1 MSPWH
6 SRMGGQGAY
15 CMFMAPDV
23 SEDQARGWLEDLA
36 QLHEQLKPY
45 FPSRSA
51 WSVAGGYLVGL
62 LSAAERK
69 NSWQMA
75 EETGQAAP
83 TAFQHLLNQA
93 VWDVDGVRD
102 AVAAYV
108 YEHLGVP
115 GGVLVLDE
123 TGFLKKGKASV
134 GVQRQYSGTAGKT
147 ENCQIGVFLAYASER
162 GAALVD
168 CALYLPES
176 WASDAERR
184 KKTHIPPS
192 VQFATKSI
200 LARQMLERA
209 FAAGLKA
216 SWVTADEEY
225 GKSSELRAWL
235 EAQQQSYVLAVAG
248 NVGAWRDSS
257 KRALLV
263 PEVAASVRPDQ
274 WRKLSAGAG
283 EKGERWYEWARVLC
297 PTPAPVGWSRWV
309 LLRRSLEDGELA
321 YYLAAGPES
330 ASLEELVRVAGMRWH
345 IEVCF
350 EQAKGEVG
358 LDQYEVR
365 SWHGWHRHI
374 TLSMAALAFLA
385 VMRHRAM
392 PPPPKGGSASGE
404 ASPMAEFKAQRARE
418 DALLKA
424 KRQFL
429 SFA

>member
-1 MSPWH
+1 MVPWH

-15 CMFMAPDV
+15 CMFMTPDI
-23 SEDQARGWLEDLA
+23 SEELAREWLEDLA
-36 QLHEQLKPY
+36 LLHERLKPY

-62 LSAAERK
+62 LSRAERK

-75 EETGQAAP
+75 EETGQSTP

-93 VWDVDGVRD
+93 VWDADGVRD
-102 AVAAYV
+102 AVAAYA
-108 YEHLGVP
+108 YEHLGAP
-115 GGVLVLDE
+115 DSVLILDE

-147 ENCQIGVFLAYASER
+147 ENCQVGVFLAYASER

-168 CALYLPES
+168 RALYLPES
-176 WASDAERR
+176 WANDPERR
-184 KKTHIPPS
+184 KKAHIPGDIS
-192 VQFATKSI
+192 FARKCD

-209 FAAGLKA
+209 FDARLKA
-216 SWVTADEEY
+216 EWVTADEEY
-225 GKSSELRAWL
+225 GKSGELRAWL
-235 EAQQQSYVLAVAG
+235 ENRRQPYVLAVAG
-248 NVGAWRDSS
+248 NVGAWRDAA

-263 PEVAASVRPDQ
+263 PEVAASIRPDQ

-283 EKGERWYEWARVLC
+283 EKGPRWYEWGWVKF
-297 PTPAPVGWSRWV
+297 PTPAPDGWSRWV
-309 LLRRSLEDGELA
+309 LLRRSLDDGELA
-321 YYLAAGPES
+321 YYLAAGPE
-330 ASLEELVRVAGMRWH
+330 ATSLEELVKVAGMRWH

-385 VMRHRAM
+385 VTRHQTM
-392 PPPPKGGSASGE
+392 PEPLKGGFTSGK
-404 ASPMAEFKAQRARE
+404 ASPMAGFKGQRARE
-418 DALLKA
+418 DELLKV
-424 KRQFL
+424 KRQ
-429 SFA
+429 SRSSA

>member
-1 MSPWH
+1 MAFWH
-6 SRMGGQGAY
+6 SWMGGLGAH
-15 CMFMAPDV
+15 CMFMASDV
-23 SEDQARGWLEDLA
+23 SEERAREWLGDLA
-36 QLHEQLKPY
+36 RLHERFKPY

-51 WSVAGGYLVGL
+51 WSVVGGYLVGL
-62 LSAAERK
+62 LSSAERK

-93 VWDVDGVRD
+93 VWDADGVRD
-102 AVAAYV
+102 ALAAYAF
-108 YEHLGVP
+108 EHLCVP
-115 GGVLVLDE
+115 NGVLVLDE

-147 ENCQIGVFLAYASER
+147 ENCQVGVFLAYASER

-168 CALYLPES
+168 RALYLPES
-176 WASDAERR
+176 WASDVERR
-184 KKTHIPPS
+184 NKAHIPTDVAFS
-192 VQFATKSI
+192 TKCV

-209 FAAGLKA
+209 FGAGLNA
-216 SWVTADEEY
+216 RWITADEEY
-225 GKSSELRAWL
+225 GKCSELRAWL
-235 EAQQQSYVLAVAG
+235 EGRYQPYVLAVAG
-248 NVGAWRDSS
+248 NVGAWRDET
-257 KRALLV
+257 KRAHLV
-263 PEVAASVRPDQ
+263 PEVAASVSPDR
-274 WRKLSAGAG
+274 WSKLSAGAG
-283 EKGERWYEWARVLC
+283 EKGERWYEWAAVEF
-297 PTPAPVGWSRWV
+297 PTPAPEGWARWV

-321 YYLAAGPES
+321 YYLAAGPRATS
-330 ASLEELVRVAGMRWH
+330 IEELVRVAGIRWH

-385 VMRHRAM
+385 VTRHEALRG
-392 PPPPKGGSASGE
+392 PEKGGLPSGE
-404 ASPMAEFKAQRARE
+404 ASPMAEFRSQRSRE

-424 KRQFL
+424 KRH
-429 SFA
+429 SRSSA